1 MDKISHD
8 DIMGFAKFS
17 IKFTYNLELFKF
29 RLNKFL
35 DLPRPS
41 TTTEEECEWF
51 TYYDILLVQ
60 TRAMLI
66 ESTSRT
72 NNYTLQ
78 NYLKKLG
85 REKDAQII
93 DNFLTSP
100 FDPDIIDELGNE
112 ISIRNVIKFVT
123 DKFICHYDY
132 TRDEDILLENKISK
146 ILTNLDNYEKNNI
159 HKIRCVIVELLK
171 KLKNIDWSK
180 IEDCKNIVLQL
191 LSNSIFSIW
200 LLFLFFI

>member
-1 MDKISHD
+1 MDRMIHSNIKD
-8 DIMGFAKFS
+8 FAKFAM
-17 IKFTYNLELFKF
+17 KFTYNLELFKF

-41 TTTEEECEWF
+41 KTTEEECEWF

-66 ESTSRT
+66 ESKNRT
-72 NNYTLQ
+72 TNYTLQ
-78 NYLKKLG
+78 NFLRKLG

-93 DNFLTSP
+93 DSFLNSP
-100 FDPDIIDELGNE
+100 FDSEIKDESDNV

-132 TRDEDILLENKISK
+132 TSDGDIELENKISK
-146 ILTNLDNYEKNNI
+146 ILTNLDDYEKNNI
-159 HKIRCVIVELLK
+159 HKILYVIIDLLK

-180 IEDCKNIVLQL
+180 IED
-191 LSNSIFSIW
+191 
-200 LLFLFFI
+200 